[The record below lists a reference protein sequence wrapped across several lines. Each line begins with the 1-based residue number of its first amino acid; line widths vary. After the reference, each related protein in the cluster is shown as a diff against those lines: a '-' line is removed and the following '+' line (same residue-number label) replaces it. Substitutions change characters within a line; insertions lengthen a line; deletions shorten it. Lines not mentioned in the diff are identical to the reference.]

1 MEATNDE
8 VVEALDVAE
17 GEEEEALIK
26 AEVEDGLT
34 EELIRLAED
43 EIKRELELE
52 LPVVDAGG
60 VEVDIGVAEV
70 VEGDASMT
78 WTVVVEVGAG
88 AACSAAK
95 ATGAKAAEATRRALV
110 KCIFDKICFLYVDL
124 C

>member
-60 VEVDIGVAEV
+60 VEVDTGVEV

-110 KCIFDKICFLYVDL
+110 KCIFDKIFCFFV

>member
-8 VVEALDVAE
+8 VVEEALDE
-17 GEEEEALIK
+17 GEEAEEEEALIK
-26 AEVEDGLT
+26 AGVEEALT

-60 VEVDIGVAEV
+60 VEVDTGVEV
-70 VEGDASMT
+70 VEGDASTT

-110 KCIFDKICFLYVDL
+110 KCIFDKIFCFFV

>member
-8 VVEALDVAE
+8 VVEEALDE
-17 GEEEEALIK
+17 GEEAEEEEALIK
-26 AEVEDGLT
+26 AGVEEALT

-78 WTVVVEVGAG
+78 WTVVVVGAG

-110 KCIFDKICFLYVDL
+110 KCIFDKIFCFFV

>member
-60 VEVDIGVAEV
+60 VEVDTGVEV

>member
-1 MEATNDE
+1 MIKAG
-8 VVEALDVAE
+8 V
-17 GEEEEALIK
+17 EEA
-26 AEVEDGLT
+26 LT

-60 VEVDIGVAEV
+60 VEVDTGVEV

-78 WTVVVEVGAG
+78 WMVVVEVGVG

-95 ATGAKAAEATRRALV
+95 ATGAKAAAATRRALV

-124 C
+124 LLILD

>member
-8 VVEALDVAE
+8 VVEEALDE
-17 GEEEEALIK
+17 GEEAEEEEALIK
-26 AEVEDGLT
+26 AGVEEALT

-110 KCIFDKICFLYVDL
+110 KCIFDKIFCFFV

>member
-8 VVEALDVAE
+8 VVEEALDE
-17 GEEEEALIK
+17 GEEAEEEEALIK
-26 AEVEDGLT
+26 AGVEEALT

-60 VEVDIGVAEV
+60 VEVDTGVEV

-110 KCIFDKICFLYVDL
+110 KCIFDKIFCFFV